1 VILKRGDKMAIQAL
15 QKGVYEDMA
24 YETKVLLIAL
34 SKIVKKASNVEE
46 IYDAIADMANA
57 EGILLGPFDEDTDED
72 KKA

>member
-1 VILKRGDKMAIQAL
+1 MAIQAL

>member
-1 VILKRGDKMAIQAL
+1 MAIQAL
-15 QKGVYEDMA
+15 QKAVYEDMA
-24 YETKVLLIAL
+24 YEIKVLLIAL

-46 IYDAIADMANA
+46 IYDAIADMTNA